1 MAVLDGSEKC
11 SIYGTDSFEVIQ
23 QIPCS
28 ETCKLTSAAFDPS
41 GTILAIGGETK
52 SLRSNAGGMVLIV
65 RVGELLSSSFFC
77 LETHSADPTRVCQKL
92 SSLSA
97 VERAQILFHRSE
109 TEESAAHGHFPL
121 ERKISSGVASRKERD
136 SKESLGSSVMRTE
149 RSSEAVMVCLK
160 AILIQ
165 FPQTAF
171 VGCSGHGNM
180 FSALLER
187 DNPRLL
193 KLLFYSALVNC
204 RSFPYLAM
212 NEEMRNGTVTRALVD
227 SCDAFPEGT
236 RHK

>member
-41 GTILAIGGETK
+41 GTILAIGGETR
-52 SLRSNAGGMVLIV
+52 SLRSNTGGMVLIV
-65 RVGELLSSSFFC
+65 RVGELLSLDFFC
-77 LETHSADPTRVCQKL
+77 LETHNADPTRVCQKL

-121 ERKISSGVASRKERD
+121 EQKISSGVASRKERD

-149 RSSEAVMVCLK
+149 RSSEAVDCVSESDLNPVSSNGVCGLLRSWQLVYRPFRTRQSQTVEVV
-160 AILIQ
+160 ILLHSGKLS
-165 FPQTAF
+165 F
-171 VGCSGHGNM
+171 VP
-180 FSALLER
+180 LLGDER
-187 DNPRLL
+187 GDAEW
-193 KLLFYSALVNC
+193 YS
-204 RSFPYLAM
+204 
-212 NEEMRNGTVTRALVD
+212 NESVG
-227 SCDAFPEGT
+227 
-236 RHK
+236 